1 MSNRIVQPAR
11 RRASNAGEGSVP
23 PIAFVLLAA
32 IALLVGA
39 NVYFFLE
46 MRSLQESLAERF
58 TILDERMALLDGSVE
73 RTSSRLDSQVGE
85 VKSMVATTEKEL
97 SQRTSQVES
106 RVLGRTGDIE
116 KKLEET
122 AAQQQAR
129 LSAVGGRLEQFA
141 EDTAGKVGTL
151 DGRVT
156 TVKEEVDKTKAEL
169 EKTIADL
176 SSVRGDLGVQSGLIA
191 TNGEELAALK
201 RLGERNYYEFDM
213 RKSRQPQKVGPIRI
227 KLTGT
232 DRKRNRYSIDL
243 WADDKRIEK
252 RRKTL
257 LEPVQFY
264 VLGSRAPYELVVNKI
279 DKDNIAGYLATPKD
293 GRRSGGSS
301 TE

>member
-1 MSNRIVQPAR
+1 MSNIIVRSDR
-11 RRASNAGEGSVP
+11 RTAANAGEGSVP
-23 PIAFVLLAA
+23 PIAIILLAA

-39 NVYFFLE
+39 NVYSYLE
-46 MRSLQESLAERF
+46 IQSLRDEVVQQF
-58 TILDERMALLDGSVE
+58 TVVDERLALLDGSVE
-73 RTSSRLDSQVGE
+73 RTSTQLDSKVGE
-85 VKSMVATTEKEL
+85 VKNLVVSAEKEL
-97 SQRTSQVES
+97 SRRTLQVES
-106 RVLGRTGDIE
+106 RALGRAGAIE

-122 AAQQQAR
+122 AANQQAR
-129 LSAVGGRLEQFA
+129 ISAVGGRLEEFE
-141 EDTAGKVGTL
+141 EDTTSKVGSL

-201 RLGERNYYEFDM
+201 SLGERDYYEFDM
-213 RKSRQPQKVGPIRI
+213 RKSRQPSKVGPIRI

-232 DRKRNRYSIDL
+232 DRKRNRYSIEL

-264 VLGSRAPYELVVNKI
+264 VIGSRAPYELVVNKI
-279 DKDNIAGYLATPKD
+279 DKEQIAGYLATPKD
-293 GRRSGGSS
+293 RPRGAGGA